1 MTPRIEAAT
10 RDGRATFPTMWPT
23 SCASAAPSAER
34 CHISFSTFWRPMI
47 LAGQPNCPPDRQCIT
62 SNISVDEEDAS
73 TIEPNF
79 RRLRG

>member
-10 RDGRATFPTMWPT
+10 RDGRATSPSTWPT
-23 SCASAAPSAER
+23 SCGSAAPSVER
-34 CHISFSTFWRPMI
+34 CQTSFSTFWRPMI
-47 LAGQPNCPPDRQCIT
+47 LAGQPNCPPDSQCIT
-62 SNISVDEEDAS
+62 SNISVDEEDAP